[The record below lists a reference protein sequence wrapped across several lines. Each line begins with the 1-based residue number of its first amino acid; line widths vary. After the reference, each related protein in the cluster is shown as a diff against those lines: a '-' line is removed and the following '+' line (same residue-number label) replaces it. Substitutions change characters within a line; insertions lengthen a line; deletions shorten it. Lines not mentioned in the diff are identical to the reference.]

1 LYSKQAVKP
10 LDDMDPQAAG
20 ELD

>member
-10 LDDMDPQAAG
+10 LDDMNPQAAG